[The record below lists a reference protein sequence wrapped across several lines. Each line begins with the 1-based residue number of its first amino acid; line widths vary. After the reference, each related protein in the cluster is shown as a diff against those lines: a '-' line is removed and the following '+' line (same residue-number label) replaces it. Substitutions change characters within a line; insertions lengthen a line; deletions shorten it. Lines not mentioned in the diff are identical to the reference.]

1 MSNPV
6 RTLAVLLVCCLV
18 TVACLLAVYRR
29 ESNAAKLA
37 NQELVE
43 VKIRLRGLDGE
54 LSAMKE
60 RFDQLHVVNPAM
72 RLISPQTPPA
82 DFSEAIH
89 CLAQLVVQQSNML
102 AAVQSLAVTPTPS
115 VSPERAL
122 QVSRSQIRLLTEYLS
137 ETSEKANTAKSRLV
151 ELMNQLSIPDELAAL
166 EISTALNMPSLQ
178 KYWPYF
184 EAKKDYEEVADI
196 ARLVKRKLHIEE
208 LELGIQTA
216 SQAEELKQ

>member
-43 VKIRLRGLDGE
+43 VKIRLQGLDGE

-60 RFDQLHVVNPAM
+60 RFDQIHDGNPA
-72 RLISPQTPPA
+72 IQIIPPQTPAA
-82 DFSEAIH
+82 DFSEAILW
-89 CLAQLVVQQSNML
+89 LARLVEQQSNML
-102 AAVQSLAVTPTPS
+102 AAVQVLAGTPSPS
-115 VSPERAL
+115 VSPEKAL
-122 QVSRSQIRLLTEYLS
+122 QIRRSEITRLNGYLAV
-137 ETSEKANTAKSRLV
+137 EIEKAATARSRFV
-151 ELMNQLSIPDELAAL
+151 ELVDQLSIPDEHAAVD
-166 EISTALNMPSLQ
+166 ISTALATPSLR

-184 EAKKDYEEVADI
+184 EAKREYEETQDVV
-196 ARLVKRKLHIEE
+196 RLVKRKLHIEE

-216 SQAEELKQ
+216 SQAEEVKQ